1 MIIDH
6 AEPEEEGFYL
16 QLSKLFAVQ
25 GSRYESL
32 NGDYGWLAVISLMAM
47 AIFIKTTMMMTAM
60 MVMILILLF
69 LPHLEKLGWIHPQ
82 KESCWL
88 KSDSASATPF

>member
-1 MIIDH
+1 MIIDR

-32 NGDYGWLAVISLMAM
+32 NGDYGIHDCDNFDQDDHDDECNDDYDND
-47 AIFIKTTMMMTAM
+47 ID
-60 MVMILILLF
+60 IL
-69 LPHLEKLGWIHPQ
+69 
-82 KESCWL
+82 
-88 KSDSASATPF
+88 TPS